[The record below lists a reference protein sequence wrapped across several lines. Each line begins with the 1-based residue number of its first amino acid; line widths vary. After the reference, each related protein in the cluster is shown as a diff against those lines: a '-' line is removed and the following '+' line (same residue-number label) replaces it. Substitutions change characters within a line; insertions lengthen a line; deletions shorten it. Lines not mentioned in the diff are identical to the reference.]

1 MWISNA
7 SRAQIASLATNA
19 RQVISELTRTVSHAK
34 TGSVLSAQS
43 AQQEVAPS
51 AGQTFLSEKGNVRTA
66 CLCLVVQTIHR
77 ALTVA
82 ADATTATTSMAVF
95 AYRVAQQYQV
105 A

>member
-1 MWISNA
+1 
-7 SRAQIASLATNA
+7 
-19 RQVISELTRTVSHAK
+19 
-34 TGSVLSAQS
+34 
-43 AQQEVAPS
+43 
-51 AGQTFLSEKGNVRTA
+51 VRTA
-66 CLCLVVQTIHR
+66 CLCLVVQTNHR